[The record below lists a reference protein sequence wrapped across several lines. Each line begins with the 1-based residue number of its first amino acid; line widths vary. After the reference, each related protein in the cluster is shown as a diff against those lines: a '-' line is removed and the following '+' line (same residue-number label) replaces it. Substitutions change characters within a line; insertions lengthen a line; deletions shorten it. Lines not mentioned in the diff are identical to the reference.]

1 MAVVNRQVVSTGSIN
16 EGTKHRVGPL
26 GGARL
31 DVAMATNQRAAPLL
45 LSLLSLTDAWRHC
58 EFIHTKWF
66 AHDELPGIS
75 FVYALAAMNG
85 KTYAAGYARGS
96 FGLTGHTRGGAVPPD
111 PTSAF
116 FGDAQS
122 QLQVCQLGLPHA
134 YSPPPASACAVAQSI
149 FISET
154 DATTAKTERGWYMI
168 GAAFP
173 DSEGGGAQSARP
185 LASAGIKAMLD
196 KRHLAVAGDFGA
208 LLTLPDGTTQWSSA
222 IPPRQNTNDAVHFVM
237 KLDVT
242 TANGVGPGTSGWA
255 RKMDEDFVGNLRYPG
270 GVTVRSV
277 DGDEDGNMY
286 VSYEG
291 CTSYNA
297 TGIGQDAWG
306 RPSLGLKEGCT
317 ARLAK
322 LWAVNGSEAWEV
334 DAPPR
339 RATQLTPAHCVP
351 RACGLCEAALTTV
364 RRDVTRRSR
373 RPSTCKCAARSR
385 MAPCTADGRCHPLSA
400 LLTLAM
406 VSRWRATTRPWA
418 ASSNLTPTARPSGR
432 LQL

>member
-1 MAVVNRQVVSTGSIN
+1 MHVVAVGGSLARRPRRRGAVSHSSYISGYLYTPTPSSHLLFTPILRFRASAPAVPPVASGHRPST
-16 EGTKHRVGPL
+16 GTKHRVGPL

-66 AHDELPGIS
+66 AHDELPGMS

-96 FGLTGHTRGGAVPPD
+96 FGLTGHTRGGTVPPD

-173 DSEGGGAQSARP
+173 DSEGGGSQFARP
-185 LASAGIKAMLD
+185 SSAAGIKAMLD

-208 LLTLPDGTTQWSSA
+208 LLMLPDKTTQWSSA
-222 IPPRQNTNDAVHFVM
+222 VPPRQNTRDAVHFVM

-242 TANGVGPGTSGWA
+242 TANGVGPGTSGWT
-255 RKMDEDFVGNLRYPG
+255 P
-270 GVTVRSV
+270 S
-277 DGDEDGNMY
+277 
-286 VSYEG
+286 
-291 CTSYNA
+291 
-297 TGIGQDAWG
+297 
-306 RPSLGLKEGCT
+306 PSLA
-317 ARLAK
+317 ARLVFHCCAG
-322 LWAVNGSEAWEV
+322 LSPCSAFAAAGS
-334 DAPPR
+334 
-339 RATQLTPAHCVP
+339 
-351 RACGLCEAALTTV
+351 
-364 RRDVTRRSR
+364 
-373 RPSTCKCAARSR
+373 
-385 MAPCTADGRCHPLSA
+385 GRCQSDQ
-400 LLTLAM
+400 
-406 VSRWRATTRPWA
+406 
-418 ASSNLTPTARPSGR
+418 GR
-432 LQL
+432 G

>member
-1 MAVVNRQVVSTGSIN
+1 MSVR
-16 EGTKHRVGPL
+16 
-26 GGARL
+26 
-31 DVAMATNQRAAPLL
+31 
-45 LSLLSLTDAWRHC
+45 
-58 EFIHTKWF
+58 
-66 AHDELPGIS
+66 
-75 FVYALAAMNG
+75 
-85 KTYAAGYARGS
+85 
-96 FGLTGHTRGGAVPPD
+96 
-111 PTSAF
+111 
-116 FGDAQS
+116 AQS
-122 QLQVCQLGLPHA
+122 L
-134 YSPPPASACAVAQSI
+134 
-149 FISET
+149 FITET
-154 DATTAKTERGWYMI
+154 DDATAKTERGWYMV
-168 GAAFP
+168 GAGDDHTNDVKP
-173 DSEGGGAQSARP
+173 GGG
-185 LASAGIKAMLD
+185 LKAMLD
-196 KRHLAVAGDFGA
+196 KRHLAVAGDFRA

-297 TGIGQDAWG
+297 TGVGGQDVYG
-306 RPSLGLKEGCT
+306 RPYTSLGLKEGCT
-317 ARLAK
+317 ARLAM

-351 RACGLCEAALTTV
+351 RACGPCEAALTTV
-364 RRDVTRRSR
+364 RRAVTRRSR

-418 ASSNLTPTARPSGR
+418 SSNLTPTARPSGR